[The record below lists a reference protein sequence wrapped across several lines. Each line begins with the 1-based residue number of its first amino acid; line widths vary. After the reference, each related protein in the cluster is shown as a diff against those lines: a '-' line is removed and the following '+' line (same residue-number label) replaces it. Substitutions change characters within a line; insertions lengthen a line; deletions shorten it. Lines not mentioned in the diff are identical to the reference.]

1 MHLVLVG
8 EHPATSAAMVGV
20 QVKSEQRSPLPAPTW
35 SWVSVNDSVDMICLS
50 ELPAIK
56 LLGTR
61 QEDYAIKVEAAVIV
75 KVMHTT
81 VPTKAK
87 LRYFLDS

>member
-1 MHLVLVG
+1 
-8 EHPATSAAMVGV
+8 
-20 QVKSEQRSPLPAPTW
+20 
-35 SWVSVNDSVDMICLS
+35 MICLS